1 MIRHELGANVLLLG
15 PWSFKHRSHTQF
27 LQTAEAN
34 DLQVIP
40 SFDLRWYWEGGKWG
54 EAATREALKE
64 DFHDFL
70 QYSASVSNEKLS
82 TPDTILM
89 WNLMGLPAFFEGHST
104 QFLRGWCHRGCEQ
117 PAELCGSQW
126 RVARCLGYGEKSA
139 GALHLALNNYTN
151 KTFKSKKMLYLSL
164 FPQRFDFALRRFFK

>member
-89 WNLMGLPAFFEGHST
+89 WNLMGLPSLKAILPSS
-104 QFLRGWCHRGCEQ
+104 C
-117 PAELCGSQW
+117 
-126 RVARCLGYGEKSA
+126 VA
-139 GALHLALNNYTN
+139 GAIADVSNLRNCVGANGELRDALDTV
-151 KTFKSKKMLYLSL
+151 KSLQEL
-164 FPQRFDFALRRFFK
+164 FT